1 MPRRNLLSLAHP
13 SLPLPHLAP
22 LAQHPTHLAAAAATL
37 VGSSSVSLFVC
48 WLVGWFVGC
57 LSGWLTGC
65 VSARSPHQR
74 QKQQNQQ
81 QQQPEQQQQRAQLLP
96 WRYGCDYV
104 VAAALT
110 PSSLDIVRWHYYI
123 ALPLWVASLQRAK
136 NPERA
141 PSSWQSKTTKATPQ
155 KGGHGQ
161 TARRVTD
168 RMTINTVGKITYLQT
183 TCLAVVYLP
192 CKDCFVL
199 SWI

>member
-1 MPRRNLLSLAHP
+1 M
-13 SLPLPHLAP
+13 
-22 LAQHPTHLAAAAATL
+22 AAAAATL
-37 VGSSSVSLFVC
+37 VGSSSVRLFVC

-74 QKQQNQQ
+74 KKQQKQQQHQ
-81 QQQPEQQQQRAQLLP
+81 PQQQPQQQQRAQLLP

-136 NPERA
+136 NPE
-141 PSSWQSKTTKATPQ
+141 SWQSKTTKATPQ

-161 TARRVTD
+161 TAGRCVRQNDHQYSGQNNFQPSNLFSCCLST
-168 RMTINTVGKITYLQT
+168 LQG
-183 TCLAVVYLP
+183 LFP
-192 CKDCFVL
+192 SF
-199 SWI
+199 